1 MIAARLAAASEVPLG
16 SRTVD
21 WFAVHTFVV
30 PVLDRVGAWPVAGT
44 LAWSALDDDDPAK
57 IAALFDAARHHA
69 LRVDAAQEALAQASR
84 DIAEAVDS
92 QSIARGVLRQE
103 WRRTAGVYIPR
114 KGSEVA

>member
-1 MIAARLAAASEVPLG
+1 MAEDGRLG

-21 WFAVHTFVV
+21 WWPVHTYVL
-30 PVLDRVGAWPVAGT
+30 PVLDRVGTWPMAGT
-44 LAWSALDDDDPAK
+44 LAWSALDNDDPAK

-84 DIAEAVDS
+84 DIAGAVDS